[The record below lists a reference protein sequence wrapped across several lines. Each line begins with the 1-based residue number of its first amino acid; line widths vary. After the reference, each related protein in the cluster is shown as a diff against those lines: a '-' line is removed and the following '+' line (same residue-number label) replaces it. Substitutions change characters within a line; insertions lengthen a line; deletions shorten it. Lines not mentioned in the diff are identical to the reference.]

1 MSRIKVV
8 IPNKKIFELSL
19 KVRIADINYGNH
31 LGHDSL
37 ISLLQE
43 ARIQWL
49 ASMGYTELNIEGT
62 GLIMADIAVQYKAES
77 FYGDELKINLF
88 SGEAGAVNFDIFY
101 EVKNQNDLM
110 IAKAKTGMV
119 CYDYDLKKVVK
130 IPIELLR
137 ILNS

>member
-1 MSRIKVV
+1 MV

-49 ASMGYTELNIEGT
+49 ASIGYTELNIEST
-62 GLIMADIAVQYKAES
+62 GLIMADIAVEYKAES

-88 SGEAGAVNFDIFY
+88 SGEAGAVNFDVFY